1 MADTSLPDEII
12 SEILSPALKVADDA
26 FANNYAKSPF
36 AKFTEST
43 SAYLVVCKSW
53 LRVATPLLYHVV
65 VLRSKAQ
72 AKALANALAKNP
84 DLGRFVKKLRVEGG
98 FGPSMHTIIQHSPN
112 ITDLFLSLDILAT
125 DTTEGL
131 CKGLPL
137 LNPRRLIFQCE
148 QSSKDRSNKAYNALV
163 NVLKKC
169 FQDWDQLIF
178 FHAPDGVSRASVTN
192 LCTILNNQKRLEVI
206 VTASWWKA
214 EKILMWFSD
223 CPLREVRVLQPLRKV
238 NGLEY
243 FEKICHAKLKDIII
257 FPLTTAQER
266 SKNQDFQPQIS
277 PSLNPFFTPLANES
291 TETQDAIFSRILY
304 FAMLVPERAVPSTL
318 SKWTPDV
325 SILRVCKRF
334 HRVGL
339 PHLYA
344 HVLLSKGL
352 GSDRLASALKSNP
365 SLAACIRTIRLR
377 YPPNWFPNTH
387 KGDDGEAG
395 SRVREV
401 IETPSEYPG
410 ILPKLTTSFVRIF
423 SATTNLR
430 DVSLVVDSSVHVW
443 VMTDIPVSRDAVVEL
458 AKAAGPTLRTL
469 GISVQGVAL
478 PPGFSEPAIDAT
490 IFGNFAALETLIWK
504 SSIPISLKSDL
515 AVTIPKLSRLEVLGA
530 SDSFFSAFARMALPS
545 LHTLELRHNITAYVQ
560 PFFEKHGSKLALLD
574 VPLQMLETLDKSV
587 LDLCPNLVE
596 LKIACF
602 GSDDKIL
609 DPTLFDEIQGTSAT
623 LKKLTLSARWSA
635 SQGANRQMPDKWAQ
649 HIVEVPFA
657 EMMPNLS
664 EISLPGLEWPS
675 VEREIAKHPWVR
687 TAEAL
692 HASNISVS
700 DRYQVKWRP
709 RLKVG
714 RGRR

>member
-26 FANNYAKSPF
+26 FANNYSKSPF
-36 AKFTEST
+36 ARFTEST

-98 FGPSMHTIIQHSPN
+98 YGPSMHTILQHSPN
-112 ITDLFLSLDILAT
+112 ITDLYLSLDILAT

-137 LNPRRLIFQCE
+137 INPTRLIFQCE
-148 QSSKDRSNKAYNALV
+148 NGRDRSNKAYTALV
-163 NVLKKC
+163 DVLKKC
-169 FQDWDQLIF
+169 IQQWDELIF
-178 FHAPDGVSRASVTN
+178 FRAPEGVWKASVTN
-192 LCTILNNQKRLEVI
+192 LCTLFNQQKRLEVI
-206 VTASWWKA
+206 VTESHWVAKD
-214 EKILMWFSD
+214 IFPWFSG
-223 CPLREVRVLQPLRKV
+223 CPLREVRVVRPV
-238 NGLEY
+238 SAVELEY
-243 FEKICHAKLKDIII
+243 LNTVVDARLKEIIVYS
-257 FPLTTAQER
+257 TVDEERRKHQE
-266 SKNQDFQPQIS
+266 SQTHIT

-304 FAMLVPERAVPSTL
+304 FAMLVPERAVPSAP
-318 SKWTPDV
+318 SKSTPDV

-344 HVLLSKGL
+344 HVLLSKAT
-352 GSDRLASALKSNP
+352 GSNGLASALETNP
-365 SLAACIRTIRLR
+365 SLAKCIRTISLH
-377 YPPNWFPNTH
+377 YPLGWFPEADEE
-387 KGDDGEAG
+387 DDERP
-395 SRVREV
+395 RVREV
-401 IETPSEYPG
+401 LEAPFEYPG
-410 ILPKLTTSFVRIF
+410 MVPKPTTSFVRIF

-430 DVSLVVDSSVHVW
+430 DVSLVLDSSVHVW
-443 VMTDIPVSRDAVVEL
+443 AMRDIPVSRDAFMEL

-469 GISVQGVAL
+469 GIFVQGAAMS
-478 PPGFSEPAIDAT
+478 FSEPALNAA
-490 IFGNFAALETLIWK
+490 IFGNFTALETLTWK
-504 SSIPISLKSDL
+504 SSIPISGKSDL
-515 AVTIPKLSRLEVLGA
+515 AITIPKLSRLEVLEA
-530 SDSFFSAFARMALPS
+530 SDSFFSAFARIALPS
-545 LHTLELRHNITAYVQ
+545 LSTLELRHNITAYVQ
-560 PFFEKHGSKLALLD
+560 PFFEEHGSKLALLD
-574 VPLQMLETLDKSV
+574 IPLQMLDSETLDESV
-587 LDLCPNLVE
+587 LDLCPSLVE
-596 LKIACF
+596 LKLACF
-602 GSDDKIL
+602 GSKDNIL
-609 DPTLFDEIQGTSAT
+609 YPGRFDEVQGIDTSAT
-623 LKKLTLSARWSA
+623 LKKLSLSAKWSEPY
-635 SQGANRQMPDKWAQ
+635 GADRKMPAEWAE

-657 EMMPNLS
+657 EIMPNLT

-687 TAEAL
+687 AAERL
-692 HASNISVS
+692 HSSNICVS

-714 RGRR
+714 RGRK